1 MRVSELMS
9 KQVEAVRPD
18 SNIRQATRK
27 MRDLN
32 VGSLPV
38 LNDNELV
45 GIVTDRDL
53 ACFAVAMGRD
63 PESTPINKVMTTEVV
78 TCYDDDDIVDAARLM
93 EQGHIRRL
101 AVMDHENKVTG
112 LFSVDDLARG
122 SHELAGAVLEAAE
135 AIH

>member
-9 KQVEAVRPD
+9 KNVEHVAPD
-18 SNIRQATRK
+18 QSIRLATRK

-38 LNDNELV
+38 LLGDELV

-53 ACFAVAMGRD
+53 ACFSVALGHD
-63 PESTPINKVMTTEVV
+63 PINTSISMVMSKKVV
-78 TCYDDDDIVDAARLM
+78 TCYEDDDIADAARIM
-93 EQGHIRRL
+93 EKKRIRRL
-101 AVMDHENKVTG
+101 AVIDHENRLTG
-112 LFSVDDLARG
+112 LFSIDDLARG
-122 SHELAGAVLEAAE
+122 SHKLAGIVLAAAE